1 MMTESIFDITDRGAD
16 RALLIT
22 IALKLNKH
30 VEKITMASKQD
41 QFNELQKK
49 NIEAAMQLA
58 QMSIENSKRI
68 MEIQVGAAKS
78 LFERGVE
85 NAKAQSAAKDPQDLM
100 QLRAQYAQDTTERM
114 LSCAR
119 EIAEI
124 TASTQAA
131 FGKLVG
137 EQLSSG
143 SQDMFEAMQKMFSGM
158 PIADNNAMGAMQTAM
173 DTTRS
178 AFEQMA
184 RASTE
189 AFSAFTQQGKGRK

>member
-1 MMTESIFDITDRGAD
+1 
-16 RALLIT
+16 
-22 IALKLNKH
+22 
-30 VEKITMASKQD
+30 MASKQD

-68 MEIQVGAAKS
+68 MEIQVAAAKS

-114 LSCAR
+114 LACAR

-143 SQDMFEAMQKMFSGM
+143 SNDIMAAMQKMFSGM
-158 PIADNNAMGAMQTAM
+158 PIADNNALGAMQTAM

-184 RASTE
+184 RASTD
-189 AFSAFTQQGKGRK
+189 AFAAFTQQGKGRK